1 MKKFNLLLMAL
12 LVFALVSCGDSDS
25 PNNNTDPD
33 PSGND
38 KVIKLNSAYITYGNP
53 IVDNDD
59 NVYMLATDGALNTN
73 VVVICIG
80 ADNKVTWEKAL
91 TGYVSELVMNG
102 DNIYAASNE
111 TLYSLNKADGTIAWE
126 IEIGTPNTLQST
138 KYAHKPCIDAAG
150 NIIVALDGELFPDYQ
165 TGVPAKIMSISPA
178 GTLLWEKEFTSNDE
192 YMDIHSKLSS
202 PIISNG
208 NIYLTI
214 EGDDYPSFLCYSL
227 QGTMQYAVTMSD
239 YYRNLKFVAADN
251 AGDVYYT
258 YYDDNTNGNRLVH
271 ADAGLSQKW
280 NVEFTGNIVVENIV
294 IDATGN
300 LYLAVNDGYIYK
312 INGNSGDEI
321 WKLDVGI
328 AFSTGELLLAD
339 DGNLYRLHQGPERIN
354 TETGTIDKSLD
365 FASMVVTDICMRS
378 DGTIVAGSIG
388 NVYYVE
394 TGATGLDR
402 AAQWAKNGADQFNRS
417 RK

>member
-38 KVIKLNSAYITYGNP
+38 KVIKLNSDYVTYGNP

-59 NVYMLATDGALNTN
+59 NVYMLATDGALSTE

-111 TLYSLNKADGTIAWE
+111 NLYALNKADGTIAWE
-126 IEIGTPNTLQST
+126 MEIGNPNTLHST

-165 TGVPAKIMSISPA
+165 TGVPAKIMSISPT
-178 GTLLWEKEFTSNDE
+178 GSLIWSHSFTSDDE
-192 YMDIHSKLSS
+192 YTDIRSKLSS
-202 PIISNG
+202 PIISKG
-208 NIYLTI
+208 NLYFTI
-214 EGDDYPSFLCYSL
+214 ESDNYPSVLCYSL
-227 QGTMQYAVTMSD
+227 QGTSQYTFTMSD
-239 YYRNLKFVAADN
+239 YHHNLSCVAANND
-251 AGDVYYT
+251 GDVYYT
-258 YYDDNTNGNRLVH
+258 YYDDNTDGNRLVC
-271 ADAGLSQKW
+271 AGSDLSEKW
-280 NVEFTGNIVVENIV
+280 NIGFDGYFVVDNIV

-300 LYLAVNDGYIYK
+300 LYLAVNNGELYK
-312 INGNSGDEI
+312 INGSNGSEI
-321 WKLDVGI
+321 WKNDVGV
-328 AFSTGELLLAD
+328 AFSRGELLLAD
-339 DGNLYRLHQGPERIN
+339 DGNLYRVHQSPERIN
-354 TETGTIDKSLD
+354 PATGAIDESLD
-365 FASMVVTDICMRS
+365 FVSMAITDICMRS
-378 DGTIVAGSIG
+378 NGTILAGSIG
-388 NVYYVE
+388 EVYYVS
-394 TGATGLDR
+394 TGTTGLDR
-402 AAQWAKNGADQFNRS
+402 SAQWAKNGADQFNRS